1 MRAARLSPRSSL
13 VVVLATMALVFA
25 GSSVPT
31 PLYPLYRQDL
41 GFSRVTLSL
50 IFAVYVVGTMAAL
63 FFAGRLSDQIGR
75 RRTIF
80 LAMGC
85 VFASTLVFLFGAT
98 EVGLFVGRVLIGLAV
113 GLGAGTCTAWVAD
126 LDTGGEARSA
136 TLAAA
141 ANMAGLG
148 LGAVGA
154 GMLAR
159 WAPEPLALSWVVYL
173 DLAFALLALLWFV
186 VDTVEEPVQRLRE
199 VSLRPRLG
207 VPADRRDRFVPPA
220 TNAFCIF
227 AMGGF
232 YGALIPSVLA
242 EALHRNNPA
251 LSGAVVAEFFLG
263 GAVLMVVT
271 QWLADRRAMLTGL
284 VLIMPAGW
292 LLVWA
297 TVAHSLPLL
306 LIATAV
312 GAAGQAVGF
321 RGGLS
326 VVNSLA
332 PQENRAEVVSTYL
345 LFCYLG
351 LAVAPVGVAVLT
363 TAWGL
368 VPAESVFA
376 GVLLALS
383 AVGLAVEL
391 RRGASTDRDAADP
404 QDVPDRRVQSVLVQ
418 RS

>member
-1 MRAARLSPRSSL
+1 MHTARLSRRSSL
-13 VVVLATMALVFA
+13 VAVLATMALVFA
-25 GSSVPT
+25 GSTVPT
-31 PLYPLYRQDL
+31 PLYPMYRQHL

-50 IFAVYVVGTMAAL
+50 VFAVYVVGTMAAL

-85 VFASTLVFLFGAT
+85 LVASTLVFVFGAD
-98 EVGLFVGRVLIGLAV
+98 EVGLFVGRVLTGLAV
-113 GLGAGTCTAWVAD
+113 GLGAGTCTAWIAD
-126 LDTGGEARSA
+126 LDAGGETRSA
-136 TLAAA
+136 MLAAA

-154 GMLAR
+154 GVLAR
-159 WAPEPLALSWVVYL
+159 WAAEPLVLSWVVYL
-173 DLAFALLALLWFV
+173 DIAFALLVLLWFV
-186 VDTVEEPVQRLRE
+186 ADTVSEPVDRLRE
-199 VSLRPRLG
+199 LSLRPRLG
-207 VPADRRDRFVPPA
+207 VPGDRRARFVAPA

-232 YGALIPSVLA
+232 YAALIPSVLGQ
-242 EALHRNNPA
+242 ALHRTNPA
-251 LSGAVVAEFFLG
+251 LSGGLVAEFFLG
-263 GAVLMVVT
+263 GAVIMVVT
-271 QWLADRRAMLTGL
+271 PWLPDRRAMLTGL
-284 VLIMPAGW
+284 VLIVPAGW
-292 LLVWA
+292 LLVLA

-306 LIATAV
+306 LVATAV
-312 GAAGQAVGF
+312 GAAGQALGY

-326 VVNSLA
+326 VVNRLA
-332 PQENRAEVVSTYL
+332 PQENRAEVLSTYL
-345 LFCYLG
+345 LCCYLG

-363 TAWGL
+363 SVWGL

-376 GVLLALS
+376 GLLLVIS

-391 RRGASTDRDAADP
+391 RHGSSTEGDTARSEHVA
-404 QDVPDRRVQSVLVQ
+404 DRRLEPVGVQ

>member
-1 MRAARLSPRSSL
+1 MLAARLSRRSSL
-13 VVVLATMALVFA
+13 IAVLVTMALVFA

-41 GFSRVTLSL
+41 GFSPVTLSL

-85 VFASTLVFLFGAT
+85 LLASTLVFLFGAN
-98 EVGLFVGRVLIGLAV
+98 EAGLFVGRVLTGLAV

-126 LDTGGEARSA
+126 LDTGGETRSA
-136 TLAAA
+136 MLAAS

-148 LGAVGA
+148 LGAVFA
-154 GMLAR
+154 GVLAR

-173 DLAFALLALLWFV
+173 DVTFALLVLLWFV
-186 VDTVEEPVQRLRE
+186 VDTVAEPVRRWRDL
-199 VSLRPRLG
+199 SLRPRLG
-207 VPADRRDRFVPPA
+207 VPSDRRAQFVPPA

-232 YGALIPSVLA
+232 YGALIPSVLSQ
-242 EALHRNNPA
+242 ALHRTSPA

-263 GAVLMVVT
+263 GAVLMVLT
-271 QWLADRRAMLTGL
+271 QWLSDRRAMLTGL
-284 VLIMPAGW
+284 LLIMPAGW
-292 LLVWA
+292 LLVLA
-297 TVAHSLPLL
+297 TVAHSLPLVL
-306 LIATAV
+306 VATAV
-312 GAAGQAVGF
+312 SAAGQAVGY

-326 VVNSLA
+326 VVNTLA
-332 PQENRAEVVSTYL
+332 PRENRAEVVSTYL
-345 LFCYLG
+345 LCCYLG

-363 TAWGL
+363 SAWGL

-376 GVLLALS
+376 AVLLVLS

-391 RRGASTDRDAADP
+391 RHGASTDGDTPSP
-404 QDVPDRRVQSVLVQ
+404 QHVADRRVEPVLAQ